1 MDKVT
6 LLKRKTAS
14 AEWAERIRECRNSG
28 ATVAQWCESNGI
40 NPKTY
45 YYHLRKL
52 REQICEQIPVPVQ
65 AYEENPSVSFAVTVR
80 DASGISVEIA
90 DGTSPATIE
99 AVIRA
104 LKC

>member
-6 LLKRKTAS
+6 LVKREVAS
-14 AEWAERIRECRNSG
+14 AEWAERIRVCRNSG
-28 ATVAQWCESNGI
+28 TTIARWCEANRI

-52 REQICEQIPVPVQ
+52 REQICEQVPVPIQVST
-65 AYEENPSVSFAVTVR
+65 EKPVSFAVTIR

-90 DGTSPATIE
+90 DGTSSDTIS